1 MTTYEKALLLA
12 KAFDS
17 KNPNLFRLI
26 GKNVNKSVFQIL
38 DDGRDSGWVL
48 LIGSEKTIR
57 EEIENLESIAKYG
70 IKIPE
75 LGRKEMISVEYNSTA
90 KFAFLEEYIDGF
102 ISKNNEISTDINIFC
117 SKLYTELVN
126 ESSKEKFPY
135 PLTKVK
141 YTRALDSVTIL
152 YSIFEKYPEFDIDDL
167 QLFYQRTT
175 GLILVTDPGT
185 KGTAYMRDKHIE
197 WFKAIIK
204 ELENVKRKC
213 KF

>member
-1 MTTYEKALLLA
+1 MITYERALLLA

-17 KNPNLFRLI
+17 TRTNLFRLI

-38 DDGRDSGWVL
+38 DGGNDSGWVL
-48 LIGSEKTIR
+48 LIGNEKTIR
-57 EEIENLESIAKYG
+57 EEIQSLESIATYG

-75 LGRKEMISVEYNSTA
+75 LGRKEMISVNYNSSA

-126 ESSKEKFPY
+126 EASKEKFPY
-135 PLTKVK
+135 SLTKEK
-141 YTRALDSVTIL
+141 YTRALDSITIL
-152 YSIFEKYPEFDIDDL
+152 YSVFEKYPEFDIDDL

-185 KGTAYMRDKHIE
+185 KGTSYMRDKHIGWLE
-197 WFKAIIK
+197 AILK
-204 ELENVKRKC
+204 ELKNIKDKY